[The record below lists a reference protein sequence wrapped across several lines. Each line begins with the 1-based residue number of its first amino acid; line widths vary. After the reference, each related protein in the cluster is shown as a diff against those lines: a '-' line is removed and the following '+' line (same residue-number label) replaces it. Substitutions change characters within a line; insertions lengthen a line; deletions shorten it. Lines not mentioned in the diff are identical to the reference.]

1 MVGWFVGI
9 PDTPGAIDVLDAAK
23 LGSSF
28 STSLMK
34 VSIAVSFVSPLQA
47 FHASHFHFFFMS
59 VAGGDGMLQSPSV
72 TCLLRPYI
80 RHRCCSEALSTAP
93 ACRNSI
99 KRRY

>member
-23 LGSSF
+23 SGST

-47 FHASHFHFFFMS
+47 FHASHFHFSLMS
-59 VAGGDGMLQSPSV
+59 VAGGDGVLQSPPV

-80 RHRCCSEALSTAP
+80 RHRCCSVNFSTAP
-93 ACRNSI
+93 ACRKSI